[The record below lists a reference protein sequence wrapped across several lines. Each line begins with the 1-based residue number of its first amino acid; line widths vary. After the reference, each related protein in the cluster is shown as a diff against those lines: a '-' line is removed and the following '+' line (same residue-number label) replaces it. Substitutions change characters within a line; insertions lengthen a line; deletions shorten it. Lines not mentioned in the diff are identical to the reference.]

1 MRFEN
6 PSVVDEAEHR
16 TLLRTA
22 TSHTNLRQ
30 HEAEAIAQESDHHPI
45 EKAQIDLRTQGEPVS
60 EDSAVPAPNDT
71 AQSALAIGP
80 DPRSSAAP
88 QDHFGSFTPPIS
100 NSLEVRRR
108 QPPLSLK
115 LENNVLAPP
124 RLMGRHQSTI
134 SSGASTSGSSN
145 RPSFVH
151 GRQDSQLSS
160 GPFSSNGGMTPGYN
174 EWDQTPYLIM
184 SKGALSE
191 SEGPLGEPSP
201 KLNDNGQSLGFTMA
215 SVRKHVRHRLTV
227 AKQGCDRDL
236 RFIISD
242 ITAFVEETMHLPE
255 PIEESDIEQEE
266 CLQEIV
272 TNIGKSPRNALSG
285 LIAEGDVSDREIGS
299 HTQGKLSSLS
309 RGFFCSSLHRS

>member
-1 MRFEN
+1 
-6 PSVVDEAEHR
+6 
-16 TLLRTA
+16 
-22 TSHTNLRQ
+22 
-30 HEAEAIAQESDHHPI
+30 
-45 EKAQIDLRTQGEPVS
+45 
-60 EDSAVPAPNDT
+60 
-71 AQSALAIGP
+71 
-80 DPRSSAAP
+80 
-88 QDHFGSFTPPIS
+88 
-100 NSLEVRRR
+100 
-108 QPPLSLK
+108 
-115 LENNVLAPP
+115 
-124 RLMGRHQSTI
+124 
-134 SSGASTSGSSN
+134 
-145 RPSFVH
+145 
-151 GRQDSQLSS
+151 
-160 GPFSSNGGMTPGYN
+160 MTPGYN